1 MKKENR
7 NKTTEEVKDVAPV
20 TETEKEE
27 KEIQV
32 NQDKVGS
39 LMQKRA

>member
-32 NQDKVGS
+32 NQDKKENNAYFI
-39 LMQKRA
+39 M